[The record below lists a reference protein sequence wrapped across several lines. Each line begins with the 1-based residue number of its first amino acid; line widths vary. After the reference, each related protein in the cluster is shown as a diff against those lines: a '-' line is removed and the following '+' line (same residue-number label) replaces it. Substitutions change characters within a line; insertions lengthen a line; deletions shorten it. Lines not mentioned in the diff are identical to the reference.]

1 MSKKKKMTAAQKKRA
16 AEKKKREQ
24 EKKRVQKEKEQR
36 RKKIVKAY
44 VDIVRGKRMFPTR
57 QDMAEQGY
65 SRDMIRHYF
74 VNMSRLRDMAKMLY
88 PKAFAGVVEIE
99 DYAGESARKNLK
111 SKIKKNKR
119 FFITTAV
126 NGQFIHKGFMNSV
139 ETFCKKN
146 KAQLLVLPS
155 HDPAHNLD
163 NEIEWHFASEIVD
176 KDYPIIFEQV
186 DLNSNIHISGVRI
199 NAKQINPTTG
209 LSRISQGKGSF
220 VFGSPKQSLE
230 FVPTSNVKLPHAM
243 MSTGACT
250 LPNYKTT
257 LGNSLR
263 TAFLA
268 HYDHVIGGIIVE
280 VEDDD
285 IYHFRQVQADG
296 KGDFID
302 LGVKYSSKGT
312 SKVKGT
318 KLVMGDYH
326 AGEHDEETVK
336 ACEEIIDDLNVD
348 TVFLH
353 DMFNGMSINHHED
366 HNIIKK
372 AQRAKQLELF
382 LQEELYTTAKEM
394 ERIAAHKSVKEVVM
408 VKSNHDEFLLRWL
421 QEGRF
426 KNDPHNFQIGC
437 KLADAAVDG
446 KDPLKAGIERVYTPK
461 NYKKIKWLHRD
472 EDYKVAGIELGN
484 HGDKGPNGSRG
495 SIKNL
500 EKAYGK
506 AVIGHSHTPGILRGV
521 WQVGT
526 SSKLDLGYNIGPSSW
541 VHCSCLVYPNG
552 QRQLVNFIG
561 GKYKLK

>member
-1 MSKKKKMTAAQKKRA
+1 MAKKDSKKQKLKKEKLEAKKK
-16 AEKKKREQ
+16 AEKARE
-24 EKKRVQKEKEQR
+24 EK

-44 VDIVRGKRMFPTR
+44 VEVVKGKRMFPTR
-57 QDMAEQGY
+57 EDMAEQGY
-65 SRDMIRHYF
+65 TRDMIRHHF
-74 VNMSRLRDMAKMLY
+74 INMARLRDMAKMLY
-88 PKAFAGVVEIE
+88 PKAFEGVVEVE
-99 DYAGESARKNLK
+99 DYLGEKAQKDLEK
-111 SKIKKNKR
+111 KINKHKR

-126 NGQFIHKGFMNSV
+126 NGQFIHKGFMKSIENYCEV
-139 ETFCKKN
+139 N

-163 NEIEWHFASEIVD
+163 NQIEWHFASQIID
-176 KDYPIIFEQV
+176 KDYPIIFEQL
-186 DLNSNIHISGVRI
+186 DLNSNLHISGIRI

-220 VFGSPKQSLE
+220 IFASPKQSLE

-243 MSTGACT
+243 MSTGSCT
-250 LPNYKTT
+250 LPNYKTS

-280 VEDDD
+280 VVDDK
-285 IYHFRQVQADG
+285 IYHFRQVQADA
-296 KGDFID
+296 KGNFID
-302 LGVKYSSKGT
+302 LGKMYT
-312 SKVKGT
+312 SKTVKDVKGA
-318 KLVMGDYH
+318 KLIMGDYH
-326 AGEHDEETVK
+326 AGEHDEPTVE
-336 ACEEIIDDLNVD
+336 ACEKIIDDLKID

-353 DMFNGMSINHHED
+353 DMFNGASINHHED

-372 AQRAKQLELF
+372 AQRAKMMELY
-382 LQEELYTTAKEM
+382 LSEELHTTSVELD
-394 ERIAAHKSVKEVVM
+394 RIGAHKSVKEIVM

-421 QEGRF
+421 QDGRF

-446 KDPLKAGIERVYTPK
+446 EDPLKAGIEAIRKPK
-461 NYKKIKWLHRD
+461 HHKKIKWLHRD

-506 AVIGHSHTPGILRGV
+506 AVIGHSHTPGILRGI

-526 SSKLDLGYNIGPSSW
+526 SSLLDLGYNVGPSSW
-541 VHCSCLVYPNG
+541 VHCSCILYPNG
-552 QRQLVNFIG
+552 QRQLINFID
-561 GKYKLK
+561 GKYKL